1 MLFLRDKRTAG
12 TGTACSRGIKKFERF
27 PGKKRTNAALSAM
40 RDNMEFVIRS
50 VDGKGRPSSKVFGLV
65 TFVFVLLAGYIL
77 QRQWINGCSHY
88 N

>member
-1 MLFLRDKRTAG
+1 
-12 TGTACSRGIKKFERF
+12 
-27 PGKKRTNAALSAM
+27 M